1 MFRRSFRVGL
11 IAVVAVSWSCS
22 GAQVDDIPTGTEV
35 TIETLDGSTVR
46 GRIADVESGAVT
58 VEQGD
63 GSPRRVRRADI
74 RDVAIEREEVAIE
87 NEVAIEAEE
96 DESDNSSSA
105 GGELASTEPELVS
118 TEPEI
123 EYEDVTVPAG
133 TTLALVLES
142 TLASDVSHVEDLVR
156 AHLDQAVVVR
166 GQEVIPEG
174 SSVLGLVTVAEPSG
188 NVKGRARRVP

>member
-1 MFRRSFRVGL
+1 MLRRSFRVGL

-46 GRIADVESGAVT
+46 GRIADVDSGAVT

-74 RDVAIEREEVAIE
+74 RDVAIEREEK
-87 NEVAIEAEE
+87 
-96 DESDNSSSA
+96 DESDDSNSV
-105 GGELASTEPELVS
+105 GHDLASTEPELVRIEPELVTEPELVS
-118 TEPEI
+118 TEP

-156 AHLDQAVVVR
+156 AHLVSGSC
-166 GQEVIPEG
+166 GQRPG
-174 SSVLGLVTVAEPSG
+174 GDS
-188 NVKGRARRVP
+188 RRQ